1 MSITAYFCNDYAQM
15 LNRAKSSLFVKEN
28 RMNGFIKWLL
38 SLILIGLAG
47 LAAYTWIMLNW
58 SYGSGERAGYVQKF
72 SNRGYLCKTWEGE
85 LAMVSM
91 PGTMSEKFLFTV
103 REDAVAQKIN
113 ANLGKKVA
121 LKYDQHIGLP
131 TTCFGDTEY
140 FVSDITVLEE

>member
-1 MSITAYFCNDYAQM
+1 
-15 LNRAKSSLFVKEN
+15 
-28 RMNGFIKWLL
+28 MNSFTKWLL
-38 SLILIGLAG
+38 SLVLIGLVG
-47 LAAYTWIMLNW
+47 ISAYTWLMLTW

-72 SNRGYLCKTWEGE
+72 SKRGYVCKTWEGE

-103 REDAVAQKIN
+103 RDDAVAQKIN
-113 ANLGKKVA
+113 SNLGKKVA

-140 FVSDITVLEE
+140 FVYGVEVINDKFAVVLKLL

>member
-1 MSITAYFCNDYAQM
+1 MWIK
-15 LNRAKSSLFVKEN
+15 LGEH
-28 RMNGFIKWLL
+28 RMNSFTKWLL
-38 SLILIGLAG
+38 SLVLIGLVG
-47 LAAYTWIMLNW
+47 ISAYTWLMLTW

-72 SNRGYLCKTWEGE
+72 SNRGYICKTWEGE

-103 REDAVAQKIN
+103 RDDAVAQKIN

-140 FVSDITVLEE
+140 FVSGVEVIND

>member
-1 MSITAYFCNDYAQM
+1 MWLQING
-15 LNRAKSSLFVKEN
+15 EH
-28 RMNGFIKWLL
+28 RMNSFIKWLL
-38 SLILIGLAG
+38 SLVLIGLVG
-47 LAAYTWIMLNW
+47 ISAYTWLMLTW

-72 SNRGYLCKTWEGE
+72 SKRGDVCKTWEGE

-121 LKYDQHIGLP
+121 LSYDQHIGLP

-140 FVSDITVLEE
+140 FVSGVEVIND